1 MPVDSEEDNHALSFD
16 EVKKRLENKNKDEEE
31 QNFSDLCQL
40 QWVDEKLQPGED
52 QIGSLLFDV
61 QNNENSS
68 FKVVKVPE
76 AKSISLDD
84 FDEVSGS
91 LQFCV

>member
-1 MPVDSEEDNHALSFD
+1 MMVLSLFII
-16 EVKKRLENKNKDEEE
+16 VLMGLFFYNKIGSIIPMVVLPTTEIIEP
-31 QNFSDLCQL
+31 
-40 QWVDEKLQPGED
+40 EKLQPGED

-61 QNNENSS
+61 QSNENSS

-84 FDEVSGS
+84 FDEVIGS
-91 LQFCV
+91 L

>member
-1 MPVDSEEDNHALSFD
+1 MAP
-16 EVKKRLENKNKDEEE
+16 
-31 QNFSDLCQL
+31 CQL

-61 QNNENSS
+61 QSNENSS
-68 FKVVKVPE
+68 FKVVKVSE

-84 FDEVSGS
+84 FDEVIGS

>member
-1 MPVDSEEDNHALSFD
+1 MKAAF
-16 EVKKRLENKNKDEEE
+16 LEPLYWSSVTEK
-31 QNFSDLCQL
+31 L
-40 QWVDEKLQPGED
+40 VDEKLQPGED

-61 QNNENSS
+61 QSNENSS

-91 LQFCV
+91 L

>member
-1 MPVDSEEDNHALSFD
+1 MSTVVD
-16 EVKKRLENKNKDEEE
+16 
-31 QNFSDLCQL
+31 
-40 QWVDEKLQPGED
+40 DEKLQPGED

-61 QNNENSS
+61 QSNENSS

-84 FDEVSGS
+84 FDEVIGS
-91 LQFCV
+91 L